1 MTNDPQD
8 TAPDP
13 VLEDAVE
20 WFVRRDAGN
29 LSEAERTAFEAWLAT
44 DPAHARAY
52 AEVERTWADLDR
64 LPAGRAPRLHA
75 AGVEASV
82 DATDEFGAVPAI
94 GRRRAWRRL
103 VGTAVAA
110 GLGLLLVFGW
120 DLPTRLRA
128 DAVSGTGETL
138 SLTLPDGST
147 VLLNTV
153 SALAVE
159 YSPGQRRVRL
169 LRGEAAFT
177 VAKGARRPFVVEAD
191 SGRSTA
197 LGTVFLV
204 RRLDS
209 GATVTVLES
218 RVAVEYGRTSG
229 DTSGDGQKAVLA
241 PGQRIAYT
249 VGRGLGRVE
258 TVDPQVAAAWRR
270 GKLIFVDRP
279 LGEVIDELDRYH
291 RGEIRI
297 VDESLRDRK
306 VTGVFETRDPL
317 AVVDALETTLGIRST
332 RLSSLLVLLHQ

>member
-1 MTNDPQD
+1 MANHPQD
-8 TAPDP
+8 TASDP
-13 VLEDAVE
+13 ALEEAVE

-29 LSEAERTAFEAWLAT
+29 LSEAERTAFEAWLAA
-44 DPAHARAY
+44 DPAHARTY
-52 AEVERTWADLDR
+52 AEVGRTWADLDR

-75 AGVEASV
+75 AGVGANV
-82 DATDEFGAVPAI
+82 DATDELGAAPAI
-94 GRRRAWRRL
+94 CRRRAWRRL

-147 VLLNTV
+147 VLLNTN
-153 SALAVE
+153 SALALE

-177 VAKGARRPFVVEAD
+177 VAKDARRPFVVEAD

-218 RVAVEYGRTSG
+218 RVAVEYGRM
-229 DTSGDGQKAVLA
+229 SGDGQKAVLA

-291 RGEIRI
+291 RGEIRV
-297 VDESLRDRK
+297 VDSLRDRK

>member
-1 MTNDPQD
+1 MTNDPQH
-8 TAPDP
+8 TAPSP
-13 VLEDAVE
+13 VLEEAVE

-29 LSEAERTAFEAWLAT
+29 LSDAERAAFEAWLAT
-44 DPAHARAY
+44 DPAHAPAY
-52 AEVERTWADLDR
+52 AEVGRTWADLDR
-64 LPAGRAPRLHA
+64 LPTDRAPQLHA
-75 AGVEASV
+75 AGVRTNV
-82 DATDEFGAVPAI
+82 DATDELGAAPAI
-94 GRRRAWRRL
+94 GRRRVWPRL
-103 VGTAVAA
+103 AATAVAA

-138 SLTLPDGST
+138 SLTLPDGSM
-147 VLLNTV
+147 VLLNTD
-153 SALAVE
+153 SALAVA
-159 YSPGQRRVRL
+159 YSPDQRRVRL

-177 VAKGARRPFVVEAD
+177 VAKDARRPFVVEAD

-218 RVAVEYGRTSG
+218 RVAVEYGRTG
-229 DTSGDGQKAVLA
+229 GDGQKVVLT
-241 PGQRIAYT
+241 PSQRIAYT
-249 VGRGLGRVE
+249 VGQGLGRVE

-270 GKLIFVDRP
+270 GKLIFVDRS

-291 RGEIRI
+291 RGEIWV
-297 VDESLRDRK
+297 VDSLRDRK